1 MKMIEPPLKILIFQ
15 DKGIDTLDQSPP
27 TEEY

>member
-1 MKMIEPPLKILIFQ
+1 MKMIELPLKILIFQ
-15 DKGIDTLDQSPP
+15 DKDIDTLDQYPS